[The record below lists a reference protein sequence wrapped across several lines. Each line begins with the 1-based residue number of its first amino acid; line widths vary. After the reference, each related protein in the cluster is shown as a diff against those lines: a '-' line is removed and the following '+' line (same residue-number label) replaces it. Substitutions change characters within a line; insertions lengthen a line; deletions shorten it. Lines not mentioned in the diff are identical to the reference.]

1 MIEGYMTVKQALKHL
16 KLSESRI
23 CQLCKA
29 GKIAGATK
37 AGNTWL
43 IPNDTIKIIEI
54 INGKKND

>member
-1 MIEGYMTVKQALKHL
+1 MTVKQALKHL

>member
-43 IPNDTIKIIEI
+43 IPEDTVKIYKIIH
-54 INGKKND
+54 GSKND